1 MTDLKSFAD
10 LVPLD
15 YGLCVA
21 VTLRADG
28 TPQATVVN
36 AGVLPHPVNGTDTVA
51 FVSPS
56 ATVKLGNLRAN
67 PFVALTI
74 RAGWQ
79 WTTVEGA
86 AQLIGPDDPH
96 PDIDDEQQRL
106 LVREIFAE
114 AGVTQDWNTYDQVMR
129 DKRGTAVLVTPN
141 RIYSNPAMP

>member
-1 MTDLKSFAD
+1 MPELKSFTD
-10 LVPLD
+10 LVALD

-36 AGVLPHPVNGTDTVA
+36 AGVLPHPVTGAKTAA

-56 ATVKLGNLRAN
+56 ATRKLAHLRAN
-67 PFVALTI
+67 PTIALTI

-79 WTTVEGA
+79 WATLEGS

-96 PDIDDEQQRL
+96 PAVADERQRQ
-106 LVREIFAE
+106 VIRDVFAA
-114 AGVTQDWNTYDQVMR
+114 AGVTQDWDTYDRVMR
-129 DKRGTAVLVTPN
+129 DKRGTLVFVTPT
-141 RIYSNPAMP
+141 RIYSNPT